1 MPERYRPPQRASTRN
16 ESRRESRVAR
26 EKLAR
31 SVLVA
36 LLLLLS
42 NRLLPAQEPKLEA
55 SVHGLILMNGF
66 YTSDDMNNSDVPQFA
81 LPAGEPAR
89 TTTSATVRQS
99 RVTVTGVA
107 QDFADGTLTGELDVD
122 FFGGQQ
128 PSTGGR
134 TFPLLRIRR
143 AFAELAWARFAV
155 LVGQESPPI
164 AEVSPSSIASIG
176 FPLFAGAG
184 NLWLWIPQIRLNAD
198 LAPLGGIRFGIE
210 GAALAPTSGEPQQ
223 TFLTQPDAAERSGR
237 PYLQGRLRGRWG
249 EGDRLGEISFG
260 GHYGWL
266 EDSTGGRIDSKALAV
281 SVWTPIAGGLE
292 LRGEAFIGQALA
304 GLGGGGIGQNMVR
317 NGVPVEAKGGWVQL
331 NYRAG
336 GWELG
341 AGGGIDDPEDEDLV
355 ASSRLRNLAYG
366 GHLIWRPLPAVVGL
380 EAREIRTD
388 YAAPVETESGFQVN
402 LGIGI
407 EF

>member
-1 MPERYRPPQRASTRN
+1 VS
-16 ESRRESRVAR
+16 RESRVTR
-26 EKLAR
+26 EKHAKGA
-31 SVLVA
+31 LVA
-36 LLLLLS
+36 LLLLPLGS
-42 NRLLPAQEPKLEA
+42 QLLAQEKPKLDA

-143 AFAELAWARFAV
+143 AFAELDWARFAV

-184 NLWLWIPQIRLNAD
+184 NLWLWIPQIRLSAD
-198 LAPLGGIRFGIE
+198 LAPMGNVRFGIE
-210 GAALAPTSGEPQQ
+210 AAALAPTSGEPQQ

-237 PYLQGRLRGRWG
+237 PYLQGRVRARWG
-249 EGDRLGEISFG
+249 DGDRLGEISFG

-292 LRGEAFIGQALA
+292 LRGEAFVGQALA

-317 NGVPVEAKGGWVQL
+317 NGVPVEARGGWAQL

-336 GWELG
+336 SFELG
-341 AGGGIDDPEDEDLV
+341 VGGGIDDPEDEDLI

-366 GHLIWRPLPAVVGL
+366 GHLIWRPSPAVIGL

-388 YAAPVETESGFQVN
+388 YAPPVDTESGVQVN
-402 LGIGI
+402 LGVGV